1 MPQWV
6 STVCWIKATLTVAQ
20 KKALRYSPTCW
31 TTSAQ
36 WLTLCSLSAWA
47 TCSWYSTSITWLNSV
62 YMHRHMGWPDKKQ
75 VRRKH
80 FLGLRHRSKRRFKK
94 LSKKKNYTEISI
106 RQKLKRW
113 LTGQKK
119 SSLCRILYKT
129 VVYSSLRETFEENR
143 SKWCRD
149 IRKVSLKQT
158 TQLEKGTWTEY
169 GIRPLLATLW
179 CLVRTGRWLAAAV
192 VLHDRVFILGQ
203 MLCKQTFQRV
213 NNKETRTTGVFSDKT
228 K

>member
-1 MPQWV
+1 
-6 STVCWIKATLTVAQ
+6 
-20 KKALRYSPTCW
+20 
-31 TTSAQ
+31 
-36 WLTLCSLSAWA
+36 
-47 TCSWYSTSITWLNSV
+47 
-62 YMHRHMGWPDKKQ
+62 MHGHMGWPDKKQ

-80 FLGLRHRSKRRFKK
+80 FLRLRHRSERRFKK
-94 LSKKKNYTEISI
+94 LSKKTTKNYTEISI

-169 GIRPLLATLW
+169 GVRLLLATLRR
-179 CLVRTGRWLAAAV
+179 LVWTGRCLAAAV
-192 VLHDRVFILGQ
+192 VLRDGVFILGQ
-203 MLCKQTFQRV
+203 MLRKQTFQRV
-213 NNKETRTTGVFSDKT
+213 NNKETRTAGVFSDKT

>member
-1 MPQWV
+1 M
-6 STVCWIKATLTVAQ
+6 SICTDT
-20 KKALRYSPTCW
+20 
-31 TTSAQ
+31 
-36 WLTLCSLSAWA
+36 WA
-47 TCSWYSTSITWLNSV
+47 GLIRSRLDANISS
-62 YMHRHMGWPDKKQ
+62 GWGAEARGDLKNCP
-75 VRRKH
+75 
-80 FLGLRHRSKRRFKK
+80 
-94 LSKKKNYTEISI
+94 KKNYTEISI

-169 GIRPLLATLW
+169 GVRPLLATLW

-192 VLHDRVFILGQ
+192 VLRDRVFILGQ

-213 NNKETRTTGVFSDKT
+213 NNKETRTTGLFSDKT